1 MLTRDSKHMAED
13 VKKLEK
19 EKECLTM
26 ELKEAFDQLDQLT
39 GDKSNANG
47 GQMIG
52 KLLDEKFTLEK
63 RVRIQQAVKWR
74 WFFK

>member
-1 MLTRDSKHMAED
+1 MAED